1 MELEKQVYDFI
12 KQFQLYKAKTK
23 VLVACSGGIDSM
35 VLLDYLVAQKQRLN
49 LTAVAAIHVNHMLR
63 GKESD
68 ADAAFVEAYCETHGI
83 QLFSKAI
90 PVPALV
96 KEEQGNVEAIARRER
111 YRFFE
116 EVMQKEHFTTLA
128 LAHHADDQIENV
140 VMALAK
146 GLQQGTQGMPVRRE
160 LGDGELVRPFLS
172 STRQQI
178 EDYAA
183 QHQLTYREDS
193 TNNSD
198 DYVRNRLRHHVVP
211 LLRAENPNIAESVR
225 IFTEQRQQDEA
236 YFQTAAEQVYREI
249 VTLRENNLI
258 DVDVKR
264 FQLQPVAL
272 QRRIIQLL
280 LKYLYKDRTIIQSYT
295 LLNRVLAI
303 AKSNVGNELLTLPEG
318 YQIRRN
324 YDKFVIEMAAKTQ
337 AEAFSANVQLN
348 EWLTVPNQMRVCVR
362 LISNNF
368 FVENA
373 QTYYANRS
381 DLGQRFQIRTKQDG
395 DRMRPLGMSGTK
407 KVSRIFIDAKIPD
420 TARETWPLLVN
431 EHGDILAVIGL
442 RMSAWFSKTRRA
454 TDDVA
459 VMIAP
464 TTYNV

>member
-12 KQFQLYKAKTK
+12 KQFQLYKAQTK

-35 VLLDYLVAQKQRLN
+35 VLLDYVVAQQQRLK
-49 LTAVAAIHVNHMLR
+49 LTSVAAIHVNHMLR

-68 ADAAFVEAYCETHGI
+68 DDAAFVKAYCEQRGI
-83 QLFSKAI
+83 TLFTKAI
-90 PVPALV
+90 PIPMLV
-96 KEEQGNVEAIARRER
+96 EEEQGNVEAIARRER

-116 EVMQKEHFTTLA
+116 EVMQTEHFATLA

-146 GLQQGTQGMPVRRE
+146 GLQQGTQGMPIRRK
-160 LGDGELVRPFLS
+160 LGGGELVRPFLS
-172 STRQQI
+172 SSRQQI
-178 EDYAA
+178 EHYAVK
-183 QHQLTYREDS
+183 HQLAHREDS

-198 DYVRNRLRHHVVP
+198 DYVRNRIRHHVVP
-211 LLRAENPNIAESVR
+211 LLRAENPNITEAVR

-236 YFQTAAEQVYREI
+236 YIQLAAQQVYDEI

-295 LLNRVLAI
+295 LLNRVLDI

-318 YQIRRN
+318 YQIRRH
-324 YDKFVIEMAAKTQ
+324 YDEFIIEMAAKTQ

-348 EWLTVPNQMRVCVR
+348 EWLTVPNQMRIGIW
-362 LISNNF
+362 LISNDM
-368 FVENA
+368 FVENG

-381 DLGQRFQIRTKQDG
+381 DLGQILQIRTKKAG
-395 DRMRPLGMSGTK
+395 DRMQPLGMAGTK

-420 TARETWPLLVN
+420 TARETWPILVN

-442 RMSAWFSKTRRA
+442 RMSARFSKTRRA

>member
-1 MELEKQVYDFI
+1 MELEKQAYDFI
-12 KQFQLYKAKTK
+12 KQCQLYKAQTN

-49 LTAVAAIHVNHMLR
+49 LTSVAAVHVNHMLR

-68 ADAAFVEAYCETHGI
+68 EDAAFVEAYCEARGI
-83 QLFSKAI
+83 QLFLKAI
-90 PVPALV
+90 PIPALV
-96 KEEQGNVEAIARRER
+96 AEEQGNVEAIARRER

-116 EVMQKEHFTTLA
+116 EVMQKEHFATLT

-140 VMALAK
+140 IMALAK
-146 GLQQGTQGMPVRRE
+146 GLQQGTQGMPVRRA
-160 LGDGELVRPFLS
+160 LGNGELVRPFLS

-178 EDYAA
+178 ENYAA
-183 QHQLTYREDS
+183 KHQLVYREDS

-198 DYVRNRLRHHVVP
+198 EYVRNRLRHHVVP
-211 LLRAENPNIAESVR
+211 LLRAENPNIAEAVR
-225 IFTEQRQQDEA
+225 VFTEQRQQDEA
-236 YFQTAAEQVYREI
+236 YFQMMAQQVYDEI
-249 VTLRENNLI
+249 VILRENNLI

-295 LLNRVLAI
+295 LLNRVLDI

-324 YDKFVIEMAAKTQ
+324 YDKFVIEMAVKTQ

-362 LISNNF
+362 LISNDL

-381 DLGQRFQIRTKQDG
+381 DLGQLLQIRTKKDG

-431 EHGDILAVIGL
+431 EHGDVLAVIGL
-442 RMSAWFSKTRRA
+442 RMSASFSKTRRA